1 MAGRERQYRQQMPGE
16 GGSRHGQG
24 HHGGHQGHP
33 DGRQRRRRRI
43 PSGFTY
49 ISTCVKYTMFFFN
62 FLFWLSGLLLVGVG
76 VYAALDKWSSGEA
89 FKLQTIFD
97 VMFNIGFLLMII
109 GGIIFIVSFA
119 GCIGA
124 LRENMFLLK
133 FYSLCLLIF
142 FLAEM
147 TLLAL
152 SFIYPNKL
160 TEFLDDELSEKLIQ
174 SYRDDLDFQNLID
187 LVQHD
192 FECCGIGT
200 DGYKEWSKNEYFNC
214 TRNAADNPSVERCGV
229 PYSCCREDTD
239 EINSNLV
246 NLMCGFG
253 VQYPPGASRIL
264 QEEAEAEAVLK
275 INTQGCIPR
284 IQTLIENNL
293 YPVVGVAIGVAVS
306 QLLVIW
312 LSRTLE
318 GQIESQKSLWNV
330 H

>member
-1 MAGRERQYRQQMPGE
+1 
-16 GGSRHGQG
+16 
-24 HHGGHQGHP
+24 
-33 DGRQRRRRRI
+33 
-43 PSGFTY
+43 
-49 ISTCVKYTMFFFN
+49 MFFFN

-187 LVQHD
+187 LVQVHLEIIIYHSIYYIIHFQHD

-214 TRNAADNPSVERCGV
+214 TRNPADNPSVER
-229 PYSCCREDTD
+229 
-239 EINSNLV
+239 
-246 NLMCGFG
+246 
-253 VQYPPGASRIL
+253 
-264 QEEAEAEAVLK
+264 
-275 INTQGCIPR
+275 
-284 IQTLIENNL
+284 
-293 YPVVGVAIGVAVS
+293 
-306 QLLVIW
+306 
-312 LSRTLE
+312 
-318 GQIESQKSLWNV
+318 
-330 H
+330 

>member
-1 MAGRERQYRQQMPGE
+1 MPGREDHYRRDMSGNRGDVGPAPSRQH
-16 GGSRHGQG
+16 S
-24 HHGGHQGHP
+24 
-33 DGRQRRRRRI
+33 RRRRI

-62 FLFWLSGLLLVGVG
+62 FLFWLSGLLLAGVG
-76 VYAALDKWSSGEA
+76 VYAALDKWSSGQA
-89 FKLQTIFD
+89 FKLSTIFD
-97 VMFNIGFLLMII
+97 VMFNIGFLLIII
-109 GGIIFIVSFA
+109 GGIIFVVSFA

-160 TEFLDDELSEKLIQ
+160 TDFLEEELSEKLIQ

-192 FECCGIGT
+192 FLCCGISSG
-200 DGYKEWSKNEYFNC
+200 GYKDWSKNEYFNC
-214 TRNAADNPSVERCGV
+214 TKNPADNPSNERCGV
-229 PYSCCREDTD
+229 PYSCCHSEGRTETS
-239 EINSNLV
+239 ELA
-246 NLMCGFG
+246 NLMCGYG
-253 VQYPPGASRIL
+253 VQEMETLEVIT
-264 QEEAEAEAVLK
+264 K
-275 INTQGCIPR
+275 INIVGCIPT
-284 IQTLIENNL
+284 IKTLIENNL
-293 YPVVGVAIGVAVS
+293 YTVVGAAIGIAVS

-330 H
+330 R

>member
-1 MAGRERQYRQQMPGE
+1 
-16 GGSRHGQG
+16 
-24 HHGGHQGHP
+24 
-33 DGRQRRRRRI
+33 
-43 PSGFTY
+43 
-49 ISTCVKYTMFFFN
+49 MFFFN

-187 LVQHD
+187 LVQVHLKIIIYHTISIS
-192 FECCGIGT
+192 FIFSTTLNVAELGQTAIKSGARMST
-200 DGYKEWSKNEYFNC
+200 STAQEILQITPAWRGK
-214 TRNAADNPSVERCGV
+214 
-229 PYSCCREDTD
+229 
-239 EINSNLV
+239 INSYLSSVV
-246 NLMCGFG
+246 NYLLQMWGPILLLSCG
-253 VQYPPGASRIL
+253 
-264 QEEAEAEAVLK
+264 
-275 INTQGCIPR
+275 
-284 IQTLIENNL
+284 
-293 YPVVGVAIGVAVS
+293 
-306 QLLVIW
+306 
-312 LSRTLE
+312 
-318 GQIESQKSLWNV
+318 

>member
-1 MAGRERQYRQQMPGE
+1 MRRVWQGESGSIGSRCQGMEVADMVRATIKGIQMAGRGGMYYRSLIE
-16 GGSRHGQG
+16 YISIISAF
-24 HHGGHQGHP
+24 
-33 DGRQRRRRRI
+33 RRRRI

-187 LVQHD
+187 LVQV
-192 FECCGIGT
+192 EVLGIT
-200 DGYKEWSKNEYFNC
+200 
-214 TRNAADNPSVERCGV
+214 
-229 PYSCCREDTD
+229 
-239 EINSNLV
+239 
-246 NLMCGFG
+246 
-253 VQYPPGASRIL
+253 
-264 QEEAEAEAVLK
+264 
-275 INTQGCIPR
+275 
-284 IQTLIENNL
+284 
-293 YPVVGVAIGVAVS
+293 
-306 QLLVIW
+306 
-312 LSRTLE
+312 
-318 GQIESQKSLWNV
+318 
-330 H
+330 

>member
-1 MAGRERQYRQQMPGE
+1 MPRGDYYYQE
-16 GGSRHGQG
+16 
-24 HHGGHQGHP
+24 
-33 DGRQRRRRRI
+33 GRQGSAVAPAQQRSSRRRRI

-49 ISTCVKYTMFFFN
+49 ISGCVKYTMFFFN
-62 FLFWLSGLLLVGVG
+62 FLFWLSGVLLVGVG

-109 GGIIFIVSFA
+109 GGIVFVVSFA

-124 LRENMFLLK
+124 LRENMCLLR

-160 TEFLDDELSEKLIQ
+160 TEFLETELSEKLIK

-187 LVQHD
+187 LVQQD
-192 FECCGIGT
+192 FKCCGISPE
-200 DGYKEWSKNEYFNC
+200 GYLDWDKNEYFNC
-214 TRNAADNPSVERCGV
+214 TKRKEDNPSVERCGV
-229 PYSCCREDTD
+229 PYSCCHAQPD
-239 EINSNLV
+239 ERLV
-246 NLMCGFG
+246 NLMCGFE
-253 VQYPPGASRIL
+253 VQSLPKVD
-264 QEEAEAEAVLK
+264 VLEK
-275 INTQGCIPR
+275 INTEGCIPT
-284 IQTLIENNL
+284 IQALIENNL
-293 YPVVGVAIGVAVS
+293 YTVGGVAIGIALS

>member
-1 MAGRERQYRQQMPGE
+1 MAQRDYYYQE
-16 GGSRHGQG
+16 
-24 HHGGHQGHP
+24 
-33 DGRQRRRRRI
+33 GRQGSAAIAPAQSRSSRRRRI

-49 ISTCVKYTMFFFN
+49 ISGCVKYTMFFFN
-62 FLFWLSGLLLVGVG
+62 FLFWLSGLLLLGIG

-89 FKLQTIFD
+89 FKLKTIFD

-109 GGIIFIVSFA
+109 GGIVFLVSFA

-124 LRENMFLLK
+124 LRENMFLLR

-160 TEFLDDELSEKLIQ
+160 TEFLETELSEKLIQ

-187 LVQHD
+187 LVQQD
-192 FECCGIGT
+192 FECCGISSE
-200 DGYKEWSKNEYFNC
+200 GYRDWSKNEYFNC
-214 TRNAADNPSVERCGV
+214 TERKEDNPSVERCGV
-229 PYSCCREDTD
+229 PYSCCHAQTD
-239 EINSNLV
+239 GSLV
-246 NLMCGFG
+246 NLMCGFE
-253 VQYPPGASRIL
+253 VQALKDTSD
-264 QEEAEAEAVLK
+264 VLMK
-275 INTQGCIPR
+275 INIRGCIPT

-293 YPVVGVAIGVAVS
+293 YTVGGVAIGIALS

-330 H
+330 R

>member
-1 MAGRERQYRQQMPGE
+1 MAQRDYHYQE
-16 GGSRHGQG
+16 
-24 HHGGHQGHP
+24 
-33 DGRQRRRRRI
+33 GRQGSAAVAPAPRSSRRRRI

-49 ISTCVKYTMFFFN
+49 ISGCVKYTMFFFN
-62 FLFWLSGLLLVGVG
+62 FLFWLSGVLLVGVG

-89 FKLQTIFD
+89 FKLHTIFD

-109 GGIIFIVSFA
+109 GGIIFVVSFA

-124 LRENMFLLK
+124 LRENMFLLR

-160 TEFLDDELSEKLIQ
+160 TEFLETELSEKLIQ

-187 LVQHD
+187 LVQQD
-192 FECCGIGT
+192 FECCGISSE
-200 DGYKEWSKNEYFNC
+200 GYRDWSKNEYFNC
-214 TRNAADNPSVERCGV
+214 TVNPQDNPSVERCGV
-229 PYSCCREDTD
+229 PYSCCRQPDGG
-239 EINSNLV
+239 LV
-246 NLMCGFG
+246 NLMCGFQ
-253 VQYPPGASRIL
+253 V
-264 QEEAEAEAVLK
+264 QEEKDPTDVMLK
-275 INTQGCIPR
+275 INMHGCIGT

-293 YPVVGVAIGVAVS
+293 YTVGGVAIGIALS

>member
-1 MAGRERQYRQQMPGE
+1 MAQRDYYYQE
-16 GGSRHGQG
+16 
-24 HHGGHQGHP
+24 
-33 DGRQRRRRRI
+33 GRQGSAAITPAQPRSSRRRRI

-49 ISTCVKYTMFFFN
+49 ISGCVKYTMFFFN
-62 FLFWLSGLLLVGVG
+62 FLFWLSGLLLLGVG

-89 FKLQTIFD
+89 FKLHTIFD
-97 VMFNIGFLLMII
+97 VMFNIGFLLIII
-109 GGIIFIVSFA
+109 GGIVFLVSFA

-124 LRENMFLLK
+124 LRENMCLLR

-160 TEFLDDELSEKLIQ
+160 TEFLETELSDKLIQ

-187 LVQHD
+187 LVQQD
-192 FECCGIGT
+192 FECCGISSE
-200 DGYKEWSKNEYFNC
+200 GYRDWSKNEYFNC
-214 TRNAADNPSVERCGV
+214 TDRKEDNPSVERCGV
-229 PYSCCREDTD
+229 PYSCCHAQPDG
-239 EINSNLV
+239 SLV
-246 NLMCGFG
+246 NLMCGFE
-253 VQYPPGASRIL
+253 VQSL
-264 QEEAEAEAVLK
+264 KEEVDVLMK
-275 INTQGCIPR
+275 INMRGCIPT

-293 YPVVGVAIGVAVS
+293 YTVGGVAIGIALS

>member
-1 MAGRERQYRQQMPGE
+1 MPQRDYYYQE
-16 GGSRHGQG
+16 
-24 HHGGHQGHP
+24 
-33 DGRQRRRRRI
+33 GRQGSAAIAPQQPRSTRSRRRI

-49 ISTCVKYTMFFFN
+49 ISGCVKYTMFFFN
-62 FLFWLSGLLLVGVG
+62 FLFWLSGLLLLGIG

-89 FKLQTIFD
+89 FKLQNIFD

-109 GGIIFIVSFA
+109 GGIVFLVSFA

-124 LRENMFLLK
+124 LRENMFFLR

-160 TEFLDDELSEKLIQ
+160 TEFLETELSEKLIQ

-187 LVQHD
+187 LVQQD
-192 FECCGIGT
+192 FECCGISSE
-200 DGYKEWSKNEYFNC
+200 GYRDWSKNEYFNC
-214 TRNAADNPSVERCGV
+214 TERKEDNPSVERCGV
-229 PYSCCREDTD
+229 PYSCCHAQPDG
-239 EINSNLV
+239 SLV
-246 NLMCGFG
+246 NLMCGFE
-253 VQYPPGASRIL
+253 VQALKDTSD
-264 QEEAEAEAVLK
+264 VLMK
-275 INTQGCIPR
+275 INIRGCIPT
-284 IQTLIENNL
+284 IQNLIENNL
-293 YPVVGVAIGVAVS
+293 YTVGGVAIGIALS

-330 H
+330 R

>member
-1 MAGRERQYRQQMPGE
+1 MAQRDYYYQE
-16 GGSRHGQG
+16 
-24 HHGGHQGHP
+24 
-33 DGRQRRRRRI
+33 GRQGSAQVAPSQPRRSRRSRI

-49 ISTCVKYTMFFFN
+49 ISGCVKYTMFFFN
-62 FLFWLSGLLLVGVG
+62 FLFWLSGLLLLGIG

-109 GGIIFIVSFA
+109 GGIVFLVSFA

-124 LRENMFLLK
+124 LRENMCLLR

-160 TEFLDDELSEKLIQ
+160 TEFLETELSEKLIQ

-187 LVQHD
+187 LVQQD
-192 FECCGIGT
+192 FECCGISSE
-200 DGYKEWSKNEYFNC
+200 GYRDWSKNEYFNC
-214 TRNAADNPSVERCGV
+214 TDRKEDNPSVERCGV
-229 PYSCCREDTD
+229 PYSCCHAQPDG
-239 EINSNLV
+239 SLV
-246 NLMCGFG
+246 NLMCGFE
-253 VQYPPGASRIL
+253 VQAL
-264 QEEAEAEAVLK
+264 KDTADVLMK
-275 INTQGCIPR
+275 INIRGCIPT

-293 YPVVGVAIGVAVS
+293 YTVGGVAIGIALS

-330 H
+330 R

>member
-1 MAGRERQYRQQMPGE
+1 MDRVTMEGILTAGRE
-16 GGSRHGQG
+16 QG
-24 HHGGHQGHP
+24 AAVNLSIIP
-33 DGRQRRRRRI
+33 FDKKILFRRRRI

-187 LVQHD
+187 LVQVHLKIIIYHTISIS
-192 FECCGIGT
+192 FIFSTTLNVAELGQTVIKSGARMST
-200 DGYKEWSKNEYFNC
+200 STAQEILQITPAWRGK
-214 TRNAADNPSVERCGV
+214 
-229 PYSCCREDTD
+229 
-239 EINSNLV
+239 INSYLSSVV
-246 NLMCGFG
+246 NYLLQMWGPILLLPCG
-253 VQYPPGASRIL
+253 
-264 QEEAEAEAVLK
+264 
-275 INTQGCIPR
+275 
-284 IQTLIENNL
+284 
-293 YPVVGVAIGVAVS
+293 
-306 QLLVIW
+306 
-312 LSRTLE
+312 
-318 GQIESQKSLWNV
+318 

>member
-1 MAGRERQYRQQMPGE
+1 
-16 GGSRHGQG
+16 
-24 HHGGHQGHP
+24 
-33 DGRQRRRRRI
+33 
-43 PSGFTY
+43 
-49 ISTCVKYTMFFFN
+49 MFFFN
-62 FLFWLSGLLLVGVG
+62 FLFWLSGLLLAAIG

-97 VMFNIGFLLMII
+97 VMFNIGFLLIII

-152 SFIYPNKL
+152 SFIYPHKL
-160 TEFLDDELSEKLIQ
+160 TDFLEEELSEKLIQ

-192 FECCGIGT
+192 FQCCGISSEGFR
-200 DGYKEWSKNEYFNC
+200 DWSKNEYFNC
-214 TRNAADNPSVERCGV
+214 TKDKADNPSVERCGV
-229 PYSCCREDTD
+229 PYSCCHSEGRIDGSD
-239 EINSNLV
+239 LV

-253 VQYPPGASRIL
+253 VQEMKTAV
-264 QEEAEAEAVLK
+264 EALEK
-275 INTQGCIPR
+275 INTKGCIPT

-293 YPVVGVAIGVAVS
+293 YTVVGVAIGVAVC